1 MRSAART
8 LIAKGIHLIRKSRQA
23 FTLIELLVVIAIIAV
38 LISLLLPAVQSARE
52 AARRAQCVNNMKQL
66 GLAIHNY
73 HDIHNVLPPG
83 RIWAPNSPTGCG
95 YNFFQCQDTN
105 WFILMLPQFEQGALA
120 NAFNYTVGA
129 GGPLIGLPVGF
140 FANSTVTATKIGI
153 FQCPSDRDNKFQI
166 TPQYVGGA
174 LSGPISTKGNYVVSW
189 GNTQWDQQP
198 ISTNLL
204 SVPYLLSAFGHMGN
218 IGLNRFTD
226 GTSNSVVMAEIL
238 QGQLHDIRGA
248 IWQSVPG
255 GSHFES
261 RLAPNKS
268 VDTYGSGVYGDRLNQ
283 TVFCVNEP
291 PALPCTG
298 GGGDRG
304 SYAGARSRHP
314 GGINSLM
321 GDGSVRFFKDTVNQQ
336 IWIQINSIA
345 GGEVIS
351 ADAY

>member
-1 MRSAART
+1 LKRS
-8 LIAKGIHLIRKSRQA
+8 HKSG

-83 RIWAPNSPTGCG
+83 RIWAPNSPPGCG

-105 WFILMLPQFEQGALA
+105 WFILMLPQFEQGTLA

-153 FQCPSDRDNKFQI
+153 FQCPSDIENKFQI

-174 LSGPISTKGNYVVSW
+174 LSGPISSKGNYVASW
-189 GNTQWDQQP
+189 GNTQWDQSNIV
-198 ISTNLL
+198 ISGTTI
-204 SVPYLLSAFGHMGN
+204 PYLQSAFGHNGN

-226 GTSNSVVMAEIL
+226 GTSNSVVMAEII
-238 QGQLHDIRGA
+238 QGAQFDIRGA

-255 GSHFES
+255 GSHYES
-261 RLAPNKS
+261 RLAPNRT
-268 VDTYGSGVYGDRLNQ
+268 VDAYGSPIVGDRLNQ
-283 TVFCVNEP
+283 VIFCVNQP
-291 PALPCTG
+291 PYLPCTG
-298 GGGDRG
+298 GGGDRA

-314 GGINSLM
+314 GGINSLL
-321 GDGSVRFFKDTVNQQ
+321 GDGSVRFFKDTVNPQV
-336 IWIQINSIA
+336 WIQINSIN
-345 GGEVIS
+345 GGEVVS